1 MKVGPSARESR
12 VLGVQLND
20 LFFGEIKDKG
30 VFFGIQ
36 PKYVCVSLDDE
47 HDASFVASLTYP
59 PKLEPQVG

>member
-1 MKVGPSARESR
+1 M
-12 VLGVQLND
+12 LGVQLND

-47 HDASFVASLTYP
+47 RDASFVASLTYP

>member
-1 MKVGPSARESR
+1 M
-12 VLGVQLND
+12 LGVQLND
-20 LFFGEIKDKG
+20 LLFGESKEKD